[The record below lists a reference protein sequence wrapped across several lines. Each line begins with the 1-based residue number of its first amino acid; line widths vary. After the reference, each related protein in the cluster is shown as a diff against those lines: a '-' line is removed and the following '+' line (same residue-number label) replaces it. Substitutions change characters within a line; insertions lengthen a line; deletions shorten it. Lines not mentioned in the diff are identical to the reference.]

1 MPNIIISGSD
11 GFIGKH
17 LVLKLSKYKKY
28 KLTKMG
34 RSFGDISKKET
45 WKKLPKAKILIHL
58 AAKVFIPNSWNNPE
72 EFFETNV
79 LGTLMALEYCRKNKS
94 KIIFLS
100 SYLYGNADKLP
111 TSEKAKIKIDNP
123 YSLTK
128 KTAEDICQFYSKK
141 YGLKVA
147 IIRPSNAY
155 GPNQKDFFLI
165 PEIINK
171 LKRERIII
179 NNINIKRDLIYV
191 SDLVDAII
199 KSISL
204 KSKFEILNVGSGKS
218 YGIRKIINIL
228 QKISGVYS
236 PIKNK
241 GLYKSNEIF
250 STRLNI
256 NRAKKILRWKPLYS
270 LEKGLRNTI
279 YKSNLLK
286 E

>member
-1 MPNIIISGSD
+1 M
-11 GFIGKH
+11 
-17 LVLKLSKYKKY
+17 
-28 KLTKMG
+28 
-34 RSFGDISKKET
+34 R
-45 WKKLPKAKILIHL
+45 
-58 AAKVFIPNSWNNPE
+58 
-72 EFFETNV
+72 
-79 LGTLMALEYCRKNKS
+79 ALEYCRINKS

-100 SYLYGNADKLP
+100 SYLYGNVDKLP
-111 TSEKAKIKIDNP
+111 SNEKAKIKLENP

-128 KTAEDICQFYSKK
+128 KTAEDICRFYSKK
-141 YGLKVA
+141 YGLKIV
-147 IIRPSNAY
+147 ILRPSNAY

-165 PEIINK
+165 PDIINK
-171 LKRERIII
+171 LKRKKIIV
-179 NNINIKRDLIYV
+179 NNIHIKRDLIYV

-256 NRAKKILRWKPLYS
+256 NRAKKILKWKPSYS

-279 YKSNLLK
+279 YKRSLLK